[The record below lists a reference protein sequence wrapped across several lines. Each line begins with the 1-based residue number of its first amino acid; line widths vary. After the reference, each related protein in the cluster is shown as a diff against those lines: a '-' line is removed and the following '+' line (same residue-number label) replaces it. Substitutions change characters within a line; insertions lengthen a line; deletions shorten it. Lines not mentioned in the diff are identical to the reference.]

1 MTRLG
6 TLAASASLAVAL
18 SVPLVGAATAAPAAP
33 VTTAAKPSA
42 QATFATKTHTL
53 VNAQRTKHDVRAL
66 KKNACLTKSAQ
77 RQARRMADQGELF
90 HQDLGKVL
98 DACGLNAAGE
108 NVAYGYP
115 TPARTVAGWMGSAG
129 HRANILSGTYRLSGV
144 GAVKKDGRWYVAQVF
159 GRKA

>member
-18 SVPLVGAATAAPAAP
+18 ALPLAGPAAAA
-33 VTTAAKPSA
+33 TAAKPSA

-115 TPARTVAGWMGSAG
+115 TPARTVAGWMGSEG
-129 HRANILSGTYRLSGV
+129 HRANILSGTYRVSGV